1 MPVTTVLHSS
11 DGQPT
16 SIVTVLLTTDNFSIA
31 IVTYCLWRRR
41 TCSARH
47 LKEEAAKDADRL
59 VLSMVDNEEV
69 VDEFKGSTVWWL
81 AYSVPPPE
89 DNLPYDYSGCATRV
103 ERRIYRFSF
112 LDRDLMLR
120 EYLPH
125 VRREGRVVMVQNRQA
140 SSSPMSPTG
149 NLYD

>member
-103 ERRIYRFSF
+103 ERRIYRAK
-112 LDRDLMLR
+112 DLPLL
-120 EYLPH
+120 LP
-125 VRREGRVVMVQNRQA
+125 R
-140 SSSPMSPTG
+140 P
-149 NLYD
+149 